1 MYPYAHTHTH
11 SKVQVHTQPEAKIV
25 SPVVLGL
32 QIPPR
37 LKRAPH
43 TVQPGPS
50 PHSQTTSLTWASR
63 PPSAQ
68 PSQHRAPHQPTLTI
82 HTRIIYSSA
91 LVDWT
96 HPHPQDRYVMDL
108 KLGEGCFNIVVDIV
122 NSEFSKITAKV
133 DWCRPIFFFF
143 FWKDSSQGSKERS
156 WYVIMYL
163 CTDLEVPQFY
173 LVAKTGARRPFVE
186 INTTWKSESF

>member
-1 MYPYAHTHTH
+1 MHKQTCILTHTHTHTH

-143 FWKDSSQGSKERS
+143 FFGKTHLKGQKREAGMWLCISALIWRFLSFTLLQKQGQDVLLLK
-156 WYVIMYL
+156 
-163 CTDLEVPQFY
+163 
-173 LVAKTGARRPFVE
+173 
-186 INTTWKSESF
+186 